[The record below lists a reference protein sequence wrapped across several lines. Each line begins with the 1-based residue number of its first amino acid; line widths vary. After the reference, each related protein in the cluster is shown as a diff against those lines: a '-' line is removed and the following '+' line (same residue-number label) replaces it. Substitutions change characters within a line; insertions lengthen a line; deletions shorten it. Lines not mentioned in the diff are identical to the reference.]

1 MPQKQRSSL
10 AGVWRIKVAGIGAVA
25 VLLGLWFLY
34 DAAIGYPNR
43 GERYAERMEFEYL
56 REAGRGGSL
65 RADDVSVPNP
75 AQTLETLSRERAE
88 GRSLSDVRLTRLDWL
103 SALRIINQLDESVTV
118 YESGDSE
125 RDPQTRFAKLEERWS
140 GEGTPSPLTS
150 YDVPVQW
157 ALFYVCTLV
166 GLALFARVAWVAR
179 RPYWWEPDEKRL
191 TLPDGSTLTPGDIE
205 DVDKAKWHKFKV
217 QVKVRPE
224 HERHGGKWIML
235 DLYTTK
241 QLEGWFLD
249 MERTA
254 FPEQAA
260 EDAEAAPTDESAGS
274 EAAHAH
280 ARPGAEPPADET
292 TETDQTRES

>member
-1 MPQKQRSSL
+1 MPEKQRSSL
-10 AGVWRIKVAGIGAVA
+10 AGVWKIKLAGIGAVA

-43 GERYAERMEFEYL
+43 GERYAERMEYEYL

-75 AQTLETLSRERAE
+75 AQTLETLTRERAE
-88 GRSLSDVRLTRLDWL
+88 GRSLSDVRLTRLEWL
-103 SALRIINQLDESVTV
+103 DALRIINQLDESVTV

-125 RDPQTRFAKLEERWS
+125 RDPQARFTELEERWS
-140 GEGTPSPLTS
+140 GQGTPTPLTS

-157 ALFYVCTLV
+157 ALFYVCTLI
-166 GLALFARVAWVAR
+166 GLGLFARVAWVAS

-191 TLPDGSTLTPGDIE
+191 TMPDGSSITPDDIE

-217 QVKVRPE
+217 QIKIRPE
-224 HERHGGKWIML
+224 HANHGGKWVML

-241 QLEGWFLD
+241 QLEGWFLE

-254 FPEQAA
+254 FPDQADDAQAA
-260 EDAEAAPTDESAGS
+260 PADEPAASDE
-274 EAAHAH
+274 AHAH
-280 ARPGAEPPADET
+280 ARPGAEPDTDEST
-292 TETDQTRES
+292 DADQTRGS